1 MRIYVGN
8 LPYTYDDQQLATLF
22 QSHGEIASARIVLD
36 RESGRSR
43 GFGFIEMP
51 DEGAARSAMDAM
63 NGKPIDGRP
72 LVVNEARPSAA
83 HTGGG
88 GPRPPRES
96 SPPRPQ
102 RDGGGYSGGGGFS
115 SGPRPSRGERPGGGE
130 RGGERGGGDRGGKRS
145 SRSSDSDRRPSR
157 GRNHDD
163 SSSGDWGGNRG
174 GGRRR
179 GGDDQS
185 WED

>member
-51 DEGAARSAMDAM
+51 DESAARTAMEAM
-63 NGKPIDGRP
+63 NGRPIDGRP

-88 GPRPPRES
+88 GPRPPRENG
-96 SPPRPQ
+96 PPRPP
-102 RDGGGYSGGGGFS
+102 RDAGGFSGGGFS
-115 SGPRPSRGERPGGGE
+115 NGPRPSRGERSGGGGE
-130 RGGERGGGDRGGKRS
+130 RGGGGDRGGKRS
-145 SRSSDSDRRPSR
+145 SRSNDSERKPSR
-157 GRNHDD
+157 GRNADD

-174 GGRRR
+174 GRRR
-179 GGDDQS
+179 GGDDQG
-185 WED
+185 WDD